1 MNKAR
6 LTPLWTKDFL
16 IICLANFFVALIF
29 YLLMTTL
36 ALYAVEQFSTSQ
48 SKAGFASSIFVIGA
62 LFSRLLTGKYI
73 EVIGRKGCFTAVLSC
88 FFIATLLYFPVNNL
102 GLLLVVRFLHG
113 ITFGIAGTA
122 LSTAVMDLIPDQRK
136 GEGTGYFSLSVTAAT
151 ALGPYLGLFLTRYSS
166 FEMLF
171 AVCAFFLLLILS

>member
-1 MNKAR
+1 MDKG
-6 LTPLWTKDFL
+6 LL

-73 EVIGRKGCFTAVLSC
+73 EVIGRKAALQQFYHV
-88 FFIATLLYFPVNNL
+88 FIATLLYFPVNNL
-102 GLLLVVRFLHG
+102 GLLLVVRFY
-113 ITFGIAGTA
+113 
-122 LSTAVMDLIPDQRK
+122 M
-136 GEGTGYFSLSVTAAT
+136 E
-151 ALGPYLGLFLTRYSS
+151 
-166 FEMLF
+166 
-171 AVCAFFLLLILS
+171 